1 MAIAKWAP
9 FSAFT
14 SLEQEMQ
21 TLLDRIGARPW
32 LEGFG
37 WKPDADIYREEGI
50 LVVQAELPGIEPDA
64 DLDITIESNVLQIKG
79 EKTESHEIK
88 EADRYV
94 SERRFGSFRRSVM
107 LPEGVDPA
115 AVSAEYDNGVLT
127 VRVTLPETPAEGEP
141 HKTRVDVAVPAKN

>member
-1 MAIAKWAP
+1 MTIARWPP

-37 WKPDADIYREEGI
+37 WKPDADIYREEGT
-50 LVVQAELPGIEPDA
+50 LVVQAELPGLDPDT
-64 DLDITIESNVLQIKG
+64 DLDITVESNVLQIKG
-79 EKTESHEIK
+79 EKTESHGVD

-94 SERRFGSFRRSVM
+94 AERRFGLFRRSVM
-107 LPEGVDPA
+107 LPEGVDPESVTA
-115 AVSAEYDNGVLT
+115 NYDNGVLT
-127 VRVTLPETPAEGEP
+127 VRVLLPETPSDEEP
-141 HKTRVDVAVPAKN
+141 RKVHVDVAGTAST

>member
-21 TLLDRIGARPW
+21 SLLDRIGARPW

-37 WKPDADIYREEGI
+37 WKPEADIYRDEGT
-50 LVVQAELPGIEPDA
+50 LVIQAELPGLDPEA
-64 DLDITIESNVLQIKG
+64 DLDITVESNVLQIKG
-79 EKTESHEIK
+79 EKTESQEIN
-88 EADRYV
+88 ETDRYV

-107 LPEGVDPA
+107 LPEGVDPD

-127 VRVTLPETPAEGEP
+127 VRVSLPELPEEEEP
-141 HKTRVDVAVPAKN
+141 RKVQVDVAGPTKS